1 MPQSPQAATSLG
13 VTTTATT
20 SNAETQRQRG
30 GRRWLYRVHG
40 ETPVPLGWA
49 DPADEPRLVRHGSG
63 KVVVPPKEWGI
74 EGPDVA
80 AGDLQSLPLSDG

>member
-1 MPQSPQAATSLG
+1 MQKRNGSEEVG
-13 VTTTATT
+13 VGST
-20 SNAETQRQRG
+20 G
-30 GRRWLYRVHG
+30 FHG